1 MNALNSE
8 ILRNAHAVLLPA
20 ISDLAIEPRLGEFL
34 RGGGQAILLGETRE
48 EYLARK
54 MSPRR
59 RAEEGRDGMK
69 ESLRG
74 IQDRY
79 GPLLVA
85 VDQEL
90 GGIKRLEGLVPDLP
104 SAADAAR
111 LSDQAIEDSAFAC
124 GAAAKAIGVS
134 MFLAPILDVVTGSNP
149 WLKGRTLGTNRDEVG
164 RIGAA
169 YIRGVQKGGV
179 VAVAKHFPGY
189 SDLGGDPAITD
200 VALELDE
207 APVWE
212 RATPF
217 AKAIEAGVK
226 AVMMGPARVRALDEH
241 NGVLASPTAI
251 GALKRKFK
259 FSGVVVTDDIDAPAT
274 LRGGS
279 LDDIAVRAVAA
290 GADLLLLAGG
300 DHLPELCAKIA
311 EAVHNGRL
319 SAERLLEAASRIRS
333 MAASHQGGGILSSP
347 RQWTSEPELRP

>member
-20 ISDLAIEPRLGEFL
+20 ISDLAIEPQLGEFL

-59 RAEEGRDGMK
+59 RVEEGRDGMN
-69 ESLRG
+69 ESLRA
-74 IQDRY
+74 IRDRY
-79 GPLLVA
+79 GPLVVA

-111 LSDQAIEDSAFAC
+111 LSDQAIEDGAFAC
-124 GAAAKAIGVS
+124 AAAAKAIGVT
-134 MFLAPILDVVTGSNP
+134 MFLAPVLDVVTGSNP
-149 WLKGRTLGTNRDEVG
+149 WLRDRTLGTNRDEVG

-169 YIRGVQKGGV
+169 YIRGVQRGGV

-189 SDLGGDPAITD
+189 SDLGGDPALTD

-207 APVWE
+207 AIVWE

-241 NGVLASPTAI
+241 NGVSASPTVI

-279 LDDIAVRAVAA
+279 LDDIAVRALAA
-290 GADLLLLAGG
+290 GADLLLLASG
-300 DHLPELCAKIA
+300 DHLSGLCAKIA
-311 EAVHNGRL
+311 EAVRNGRL
-319 SAERLLEAASRIRS
+319 SAERLHEAATRIRS
-333 MAASHQGGGILSSP
+333 MAASHQGTGIVSSP
-347 RQWTSEPELRP
+347 RQ

>member
-1 MNALNSE
+1 MSAFNSE

-20 ISDLAIEPRLGEFL
+20 ISDLSIEPQLGEFL
-34 RGGGQAILLGETRE
+34 GGGGQAILLGETRE

-59 RAEEGRDGMK
+59 RAEESRDGLS
-69 ESLRG
+69 ELLRA
-74 IQDRY
+74 IRDRY
-79 GPLLVA
+79 GPLIVA
-85 VDQEL
+85 LDQEL

-104 SAADAAR
+104 SAEEASR
-111 LSDQAIEDSAFAC
+111 LSDQAIEDRAFAC
-124 GAAAKAIGVS
+124 AAAANAIGVT
-134 MFLAPILDVVTGSNP
+134 MFLAPILDVLTVSNP
-149 WLKGRTLGTNRDEVG
+149 WLEGRALGPNRDEVG

-207 APVWE
+207 ATVWE
-212 RATPF
+212 RAAPF

-226 AVMMGPARVRALDEH
+226 AVMMGPARVKALDEH

-251 GALKRKFK
+251 RALKRKFN

-279 LDDIAVRAVAA
+279 LDDIAVKALAA
-290 GADLLLLAGG
+290 GADLLLLANG

-311 EAVHNGRL
+311 EAVRNGRL
-319 SAERLLEAASRIRS
+319 SVERLLEAASRIRS
-333 MAASHQGGGILSSP
+333 MAASHPGAGT
-347 RQWTSEPELRP
+347 RRPSGA

>member
-8 ILRNAHAVLLPA
+8 ILRDAHAVLLPA
-20 ISDLAIEPRLGEFL
+20 ISDLAIEPQLGEFL

-59 RAEEGRDGMK
+59 RAEEGHHGMK
-69 ESLRG
+69 DSLRE
-74 IQDRY
+74 IRDRY

-90 GGIKRLEGLVPDLP
+90 GGIKRLEGFVPDLP
-104 SAADAAR
+104 TAADAAR
-111 LSDQAIEDSAFAC
+111 LSDQAIEDRAFAC
-124 GAAAKAIGVS
+124 GAAAKAIGVT
-134 MFLAPILDVVTGSNP
+134 MFLAPVLDVVTGSNP
-149 WLKGRTLGTNRDEVG
+149 WLKGRTLGADREVVG

-179 VAVAKHFPGY
+179 IAVAKHFPGY
-189 SDLGGDPAITD
+189 SRLGGDPAMTD
-200 VALELDE
+200 VALDLDE
-207 APVWE
+207 AIVWE
-212 RATPF
+212 NATPF

-226 AVMMGPARVRALDEH
+226 AVMMGPARVTALDRH

-251 GALKRKFK
+251 EALKRKFN
-259 FSGVVVTDDIDAPAT
+259 FSGLVVTDDIDAPAT

-279 LDDIAVRAVAA
+279 LDDIAVRALAA

-300 DHLPELCAKIA
+300 DHLSGLCAKIA
-311 EAVHNGRL
+311 EAVHNGPL
-319 SAERLLEAASRIRS
+319 SAERLHQAATRVRS
-333 MAASHQGGGILSSP
+333 MAASHRG
-347 RQWTSEPELRP
+347 TD

>member
-20 ISDLAIEPRLGEFL
+20 IGDLAIEAQLGEFL

-48 EYLARK
+48 EYVARK
-54 MSPRR
+54 MSVRR
-59 RAEEGRDGMK
+59 RAEEGRDGM
-69 ESLRG
+69 EEALRA
-74 IQDRY
+74 IRDRY

-90 GGIKRLEGLVPDLP
+90 GGIKRLEGFVPDLP
-104 SAADAAR
+104 SAADAAS
-111 LSDQAIEDSAFAC
+111 LSDQDIEDRAFAC
-124 GAAAKAIGVS
+124 AAAARAIGVS
-134 MFLAPILDVVTGSNP
+134 MFLAPVLDVVTGSNP
-149 WLKGRTLGTNRDEVG
+149 WLKDRTLGRDRDVVG

-189 SDLGGDPAITD
+189 SHLEGDPAMTD
-200 VALELDE
+200 VTLDLDE
-207 APVWE
+207 AIVWE
-212 RATPF
+212 NATPF
-217 AKAIEAGVK
+217 ARAIEAGVK
-226 AVMMGPARVRALDEH
+226 AVMMGPARVRALDQH
-241 NGVLASPTAI
+241 NGVSVSPTAI
-251 GALKRKFK
+251 EALKRKFK

-279 LDDIAVRAVAA
+279 LDDIAVSALSA

-311 EAVHNGRL
+311 EAARNGRL
-319 SAERLLEAASRIRS
+319 SAERLHEAATRIRS
-333 MAASHQGGGILSSP
+333 MAASHQDTGAASAS
-347 RQWTSEPELRP
+347 RH

>member
-1 MNALNSE
+1 MNALHGE

-20 ISDLAIEPRLGEFL
+20 ISDLAIEPQLGEFL

-59 RAEEGRDGMK
+59 RAEEGHDGMK
-69 ESLRG
+69 AALRA
-74 IQDRY
+74 IRNRY

-104 SAADAAR
+104 SAAYASR
-111 LSDQAIEDSAFAC
+111 LSDQAIEDRAFAC
-124 GAAAKAIGVS
+124 GAAAKAIGVT

-149 WLKGRTLGTNRDEVG
+149 WLKGRNLGTNREVVG

-169 YIRGVQKGGV
+169 YIRGVQKSGV

-189 SDLGGDPAITD
+189 SSLKGDPALTD
-200 VALELDE
+200 VALDVD
-207 APVWE
+207 AAVVWAN
-212 RATPF
+212 ATPF
-217 AKAIEAGVK
+217 ARAIEAGVK
-226 AVMMGPARVRALDEH
+226 AVMMGPARVTAIDEH
-241 NGVLASPTAI
+241 NGVLASPSAI
-251 GALKRKFK
+251 AALKRKFN

-279 LDDIAVRAVAA
+279 LEDIAVSALAA
-290 GADLLLLAGG
+290 GADLLLLAAG
-300 DHLPELCAKIA
+300 DHVSGLCAKIA
-311 EAVHNGRL
+311 QAVQNGRL
-319 SAERLLEAASRIRS
+319 SAERLHEAATRIRAMAASRTEGVEQIPDSVVR
-333 MAASHQGGGILSSP
+333 
-347 RQWTSEPELRP
+347 PEATRC

>member
-1 MNALNSE
+1 MSAFNSE

-20 ISDLAIEPRLGEFL
+20 ISDLSIEPQLGEFL
-34 RGGGQAILLGETRE
+34 AGGGQAILLGETRE

-59 RAEEGRDGMK
+59 RAEESRDGLN
-69 ESLRG
+69 ESLRA
-74 IQDRY
+74 IRDRY
-79 GPLLVA
+79 GPLIVA
-85 VDQEL
+85 LDQEL

-104 SAADAAR
+104 SAEEASR

-124 GAAAKAIGVS
+124 AAAASAIGVT
-134 MFLAPILDVVTGSNP
+134 MFLAPILDVVTVPNP
-149 WLKGRTLGTNRDEVG
+149 WLAGRNLGTNRDEVG

-189 SDLGGDPAITD
+189 SDLGGDPALTD
-200 VALELDE
+200 VAMELDE
-207 APVWE
+207 ATVWE
-212 RATPF
+212 RAAPF

-226 AVMMGPARVRALDEH
+226 AVMMGPARVKVLDEH
-241 NGVLASPTAI
+241 NGVSASPTAI

-259 FSGVVVTDDIDAPAT
+259 FSGVVVTDDIDSPAT

-279 LDDIAVRAVAA
+279 LDDIAVKALAA
-290 GADLLLLAGG
+290 GADLLLLANG

-311 EAVHNGRL
+311 EAVRNGRL

-333 MAASHQGGGILSSP
+333 MAASHQGAGTSRPLGI
-347 RQWTSEPELRP
+347 

>member
-1 MNALNSE
+1 MNAVNGE

-20 ISDLAIEPRLGEFL
+20 ISDLAIEPQLGPFL

-59 RAEEGRDGMK
+59 RAEESRDGIAD
-69 ESLRG
+69 SLRA
-74 IQDRY
+74 IRDRY
-79 GPLLVA
+79 GHLVVA

-90 GGIKRLEGLVPDLP
+90 GGIKRLDGFVPDLP
-104 SAADAAR
+104 SVEEAAR
-111 LSDQAIEDSAFAC
+111 LDDQDIEDRAFAC
-124 GAAAKAIGVS
+124 AAAAKAIGVT
-134 MFLAPILDVVTGSNP
+134 MLLAPVLDVVTGSNP
-149 WLKGRTLGTNRDEVG
+149 WLKGRTLGTNQDEVG

-169 YIRGVQKGGV
+169 YIRGVQRGGV

-189 SDLGGDPAITD
+189 SDLHGDPAVTD

-207 APVWE
+207 ATVWE

-241 NGVLASPTAI
+241 NGVSVSPTAI
-251 GALKRKFK
+251 GVLKRKFK

-279 LDDIAVRAVAA
+279 LDDIAVRALAA

-300 DHLPELCAKIA
+300 DHLSALCAKIA
-311 EAVHNGRL
+311 EAVRNGRL
-319 SAERLLEAASRIRS
+319 SAERLHEAASRIRS
-333 MAASHQGGGILSSP
+333 MAASHQDTGSLSNP
-347 RQWTSEPELRP
+347 KP